1 MNPKRLHA
9 SVAARCALVAEG
21 RQLRT
26 KLATRVENAA
36 FDRAHRDAQ
45 FLGDFI
51 VVKSLHEHVE
61 WHLELG
67 LKIIDGTADVLL
79 INYGG
84 YSIRLHRS

>member
-9 SVAARCALVAEG
+9 SVAARYALVTEG

-36 FDRAHRDAQ
+36 LDRAHWDAQ
-45 FLGDFI
+45 FLGNFI

-67 LKIIDGTADVLL
+67 LEVIDGPADILL
-79 INYGG
+79 VNYGS
-84 YSIRLHRS
+84 YRIRLHRS

>member
-1 MNPKRLHA
+1 MNPERLHA

-26 KLATRVENAA
+26 ELPTRVEDAA
-36 FDRAHRDAQ
+36 LHRAHWDAQ
-45 FLGDFI
+45 FFGDFI
-51 VVKSLHEHVE
+51 VVKSLHEHAE

-67 LKIIDGTADVLL
+67 LEIIDGSADVLL

-84 YSIRLHRS
+84 YRIRLHRS

>member
-1 MNPKRLHA
+1 MNLKRLHA
-9 SVAARCALVAEG
+9 SVVARYTLVAEG

-26 KLATRVENAA
+26 QLATRVENAA
-36 FDRAHRDAQ
+36 LDRAHRDAQ

-67 LKIIDGTADVLL
+67 LEIIDGPADILL
-79 INYGG
+79 INYGS
-84 YSIRLHRS
+84 YRIRLHRS

>member
-9 SVAARCALVAEG
+9 SVAARYALVAEG

-26 KLATRVENAA
+26 KLATRVEDAA
-36 FDRAHRDAQ
+36 LDRAHWDAQ

-61 WHLELG
+61 WYLELG
-67 LKIIDGTADVLL
+67 LEILDGPADVLL

-84 YSIRLHRS
+84 YRIRLHRS